1 MARLKDVNYS
11 QSGGEDSIQQVR
23 NIEEAQIAMHE
34 APSDTGLSY
43 KVFKLTDTGKKGKY
57 HMEGIDDVWDP
68 DKKKMVR
75 IRLLRG
81 FPSIY
86 MEDQKN
92 LEPQFIS
99 SNRRS
104 LVFDARILRV
114 PDYDTSAIE
123 FLQKCNSNVDNP
135 NKKGTRKLTFFEW
148 NPQRQAEVERKKRL
162 DRIEAI
168 KFARENNIPYLGICL
183 GMQLSIIEY
192 LRNVVGIKEANSIEF
207 DKDTSEPAIYLIEQF
222 LDTSGN
228 HQIRT
233 HTSPMGGTMRLG
245 GYPFEAK
252 AGSILEK
259 AYGKGISSERHRHR
273 YEANPKYKE
282 ILEKAGMVVT
292 GESNGLIEVVE
303 IPSHKWFVGVQFH
316 PEFKSSLQ
324 TPNPIILAFVEAGLN
339 SKNS

>member
-11 QSGGEDSIQQVR
+11 QSGGEDSVQQVR

-34 APSDTGLSY
+34 APTESGLSY

-57 HMEGIDDVWDP
+57 HMEGIDDIWDP
-68 DKKKMVR
+68 EKKKMVR
-75 IRLLRG
+75 VRLLRG

-114 PDYDTSAIE
+114 PDYDTTAIE

-135 NKKGTRKLTFFEW
+135 HKKGTRKLTFFEW

-168 KFARENNIPYLGICL
+168 KFATMASVEDMRKHANYLGINATDDL
-183 GMQLSIIEY
+183 GFPKSDDAMRNDYELYAESQPNKFMQSAGSKEVEVAF
-192 LRNVVGIKEANSIEF
+192 VVK
-207 DKDTSEPAIYLIEQF
+207 KAI
-222 LDTSGN
+222 LDSKIDLT
-228 HQIRT
+228 
-233 HTSPMGGTMRLG
+233 
-245 GYPFEAK
+245 AK
-252 AGSILEK
+252 AGS
-259 AYGKGISSERHRHR
+259 AYW
-273 YEANPKYKE
+273 ANDGGFICKIP
-282 ILEKAGMVVT
+282 T
-292 GESNGLIEVVE
+292 GVRPQDYLVEYAMLPQEES
-303 IPSHKWFVGVQFH
+303 KQF
-316 PEFKSSLQ
+316 
-324 TPNPIILAFVEAGLN
+324 LN
-339 SKNS
+339 QLKKLK

>member
-11 QSGGEDSIQQVR
+11 QSGGEDSVQQVR

-34 APSDTGLSY
+34 APTESGLSY

-75 IRLLRG
+75 VRLLRG

-114 PDYDTSAIE
+114 PDYDTTAIE

-135 NKKGTRKLTFFEW
+135 HKKGTRKLTFFEW

-168 KFARENNIPYLGICL
+168 KFATMASVEDMRKHANYLGINATDDL
-183 GMQLSIIEY
+183 GFPKSDDAMRNDYELYAESQPNKFMQSAGSKEVEVAF
-192 LRNVVGIKEANSIEF
+192 VVKR
-207 DKDTSEPAIYLIEQF
+207 AI
-222 LDTSGN
+222 LDSKIDLT
-228 HQIRT
+228 
-233 HTSPMGGTMRLG
+233 
-245 GYPFEAK
+245 AK
-252 AGSILEK
+252 AGS
-259 AYGKGISSERHRHR
+259 AYW
-273 YEANPKYKE
+273 ANDGGFICKIP
-282 ILEKAGMVVT
+282 T
-292 GESNGLIEVVE
+292 GVRPQDYLVEYAMLPQEESR
-303 IPSHKWFVGVQFH
+303 QF
-316 PEFKSSLQ
+316 
-324 TPNPIILAFVEAGLN
+324 LN
-339 SKNS
+339 QLKKLK

>member
-1 MARLKDVNYS
+1 
-11 QSGGEDSIQQVR
+11 
-23 NIEEAQIAMHE
+23 MHE

-168 KFARENNIPYLGICL
+168 KFATMATVEDMRKHANYLGINATDDL
-183 GMQLSIIEY
+183 GFPKSDDAMRNDYELYAESQPSKFMQSAGSKEVEVAF
-192 LRNVVGIKEANSIEF
+192 VVK
-207 DKDTSEPAIYLIEQF
+207 KAI
-222 LDTSGN
+222 LDSKIDLT
-228 HQIRT
+228 
-233 HTSPMGGTMRLG
+233 
-245 GYPFEAK
+245 AK
-252 AGSILEK
+252 AGS
-259 AYGKGISSERHRHR
+259 AYW
-273 YEANPKYKE
+273 ANDGGF
-282 ILEKAGMVVT
+282 ICR
-292 GESNGLIEVVE
+292 
-303 IPSHKWFVGVQFH
+303 IPSGVKPQDYLVEYAMLPQEESKQF
-316 PEFKSSLQ
+316 
-324 TPNPIILAFVEAGLN
+324 LN
-339 SKNS
+339 QLKKLK

>member
-43 KVFKLTDTGKKGKY
+43 KVFKLTDTSKKGKY

-168 KFARENNIPYLGICL
+168 KFATMATVEDMRKHANYLGINATDDL
-183 GMQLSIIEY
+183 GFPKSDDAMRNDYELYAESQPSKFMQSAGSKEVEVAF
-192 LRNVVGIKEANSIEF
+192 VVK
-207 DKDTSEPAIYLIEQF
+207 KAI
-222 LDTSGN
+222 LDSKIDLT
-228 HQIRT
+228 
-233 HTSPMGGTMRLG
+233 
-245 GYPFEAK
+245 AK
-252 AGSILEK
+252 AGS
-259 AYGKGISSERHRHR
+259 AYW
-273 YEANPKYKE
+273 ANDGGF
-282 ILEKAGMVVT
+282 ICR
-292 GESNGLIEVVE
+292 
-303 IPSHKWFVGVQFH
+303 IPSGVKPQDYLVEYAMLPQEESKQF
-316 PEFKSSLQ
+316 
-324 TPNPIILAFVEAGLN
+324 LN
-339 SKNS
+339 QLKKLK

>member
-168 KFARENNIPYLGICL
+168 KFATMATVEDMRKHDNYLGINATDDL
-183 GMQLSIIEY
+183 GFPKSDDAMRNDYELYAESQPSKFMQSAGSKEVEVAF
-192 LRNVVGIKEANSIEF
+192 VVK
-207 DKDTSEPAIYLIEQF
+207 KAI
-222 LDTSGN
+222 LDSKIDLT
-228 HQIRT
+228 
-233 HTSPMGGTMRLG
+233 
-245 GYPFEAK
+245 AK
-252 AGSILEK
+252 AGS
-259 AYGKGISSERHRHR
+259 AYW
-273 YEANPKYKE
+273 ANDGGF
-282 ILEKAGMVVT
+282 ICR
-292 GESNGLIEVVE
+292 
-303 IPSHKWFVGVQFH
+303 IPSGVKPQDYLVEYAMLPQEESKQF
-316 PEFKSSLQ
+316 
-324 TPNPIILAFVEAGLN
+324 LN
-339 SKNS
+339 QLKKLK

>member
-34 APSDTGLSY
+34 APTESGLSY

-75 IRLLRG
+75 VRLLRG

-104 LVFDARILRV
+104 LVFDARILRI
-114 PDYDTSAIE
+114 PDYDTTAIE

-135 NKKGTRKLTFFEW
+135 HKKGTRKLTFFEW

-168 KFARENNIPYLGICL
+168 KFATMASVEDMRKHANYLGINATDDL
-183 GMQLSIIEY
+183 GFPKSDDAMRNDYELYAESQPNKFMQSAGSKEVEVAFVVKRAILDSKIDLTAKVGSAYWANDGGFICRIPSGVKPQDYLVEY
-192 LRNVVGIKEANSIEF
+192 AMLPQEESK
-207 DKDTSEPAIYLIEQF
+207 QF
-222 LDTSGN
+222 LS
-228 HQIRT
+228 Q
-233 HTSPMGGTMRLG
+233 L
-245 GYPFEAK
+245 K
-252 AGSILEK
+252 KLK
-259 AYGKGISSERHRHR
+259 
-273 YEANPKYKE
+273 
-282 ILEKAGMVVT
+282 
-292 GESNGLIEVVE
+292 
-303 IPSHKWFVGVQFH
+303 
-316 PEFKSSLQ
+316 
-324 TPNPIILAFVEAGLN
+324 
-339 SKNS
+339 

>member
-57 HMEGIDDVWDP
+57 HMEGIDDIWDP

-75 IRLLRG
+75 VRLLRG

-114 PDYDTSAIE
+114 PDYDTTAIE

-135 NKKGTRKLTFFEW
+135 HKKGTRKLTFFEW

-168 KFARENNIPYLGICL
+168 KFATMASVEDMRKHANYLGINANDDL
-183 GMQLSIIEY
+183 GFPKSDDAMRNDYELYAESQPNKFMQSAGSKEVEVAF
-192 LRNVVGIKEANSIEF
+192 VVKR
-207 DKDTSEPAIYLIEQF
+207 AI
-222 LDTSGN
+222 LDSKIDLT
-228 HQIRT
+228 
-233 HTSPMGGTMRLG
+233 
-245 GYPFEAK
+245 AK
-252 AGSILEK
+252 AGS
-259 AYGKGISSERHRHR
+259 AYW
-273 YEANPKYKE
+273 ANDGGFICKIP
-282 ILEKAGMVVT
+282 T
-292 GESNGLIEVVE
+292 GVRPQDYLVEYAMLPQEES
-303 IPSHKWFVGVQFH
+303 KQF
-316 PEFKSSLQ
+316 
-324 TPNPIILAFVEAGLN
+324 LN
-339 SKNS
+339 QLKKLK

>member
-11 QSGGEDSIQQVR
+11 QSGGEDSVQQVR

-34 APSDTGLSY
+34 APSNSGLTY

-75 IRLLRG
+75 VRLLRG

-114 PDYDTSAIE
+114 PDYDTTAIE

-135 NKKGTRKLTFFEW
+135 HKKGTRKLTFFEW

-168 KFARENNIPYLGICL
+168 KFATMASVEDMRKHANYLGINATDDL
-183 GMQLSIIEY
+183 GFPKSDDAMRNDYELYAESQPNKFMQSAGSKEVEVAF
-192 LRNVVGIKEANSIEF
+192 VVKR
-207 DKDTSEPAIYLIEQF
+207 AI
-222 LDTSGN
+222 LDSKIDLT
-228 HQIRT
+228 
-233 HTSPMGGTMRLG
+233 
-245 GYPFEAK
+245 AK
-252 AGSILEK
+252 AGS
-259 AYGKGISSERHRHR
+259 AYW
-273 YEANPKYKE
+273 ANDGGFICKIP
-282 ILEKAGMVVT
+282 T
-292 GESNGLIEVVE
+292 GVRPQDYLVEYAMLPQEES
-303 IPSHKWFVGVQFH
+303 KQF
-316 PEFKSSLQ
+316 
-324 TPNPIILAFVEAGLN
+324 LN
-339 SKNS
+339 QLKKLK

>member
-34 APSDTGLSY
+34 APSNSGLTY

-81 FPSIY
+81 YPSIY
-86 MEDQKN
+86 MDDQKN

-104 LVFDARILRV
+104 LVFDARILRI
-114 PDYDTSAIE
+114 PDYDTTAIE
-123 FLQKCNSNVDNP
+123 FLEKCNSNVDNP
-135 NKKGTRKLTFFEW
+135 HKKGTRKLTFFEW

-168 KFARENNIPYLGICL
+168 KFATMASVEDMRKHANYLGINATDDL
-183 GMQLSIIEY
+183 GFPKSDDAMRNDYELYAESQPNKFMQSAGSKEVEVAF
-192 LRNVVGIKEANSIEF
+192 VVKR
-207 DKDTSEPAIYLIEQF
+207 AI
-222 LDTSGN
+222 LDSKIDLT
-228 HQIRT
+228 
-233 HTSPMGGTMRLG
+233 
-245 GYPFEAK
+245 AK
-252 AGSILEK
+252 AGS
-259 AYGKGISSERHRHR
+259 AYW
-273 YEANPKYKE
+273 ANDGGFICKIP
-282 ILEKAGMVVT
+282 T
-292 GESNGLIEVVE
+292 GVRPQDYLVEYAMLPQEES
-303 IPSHKWFVGVQFH
+303 KQF
-316 PEFKSSLQ
+316 
-324 TPNPIILAFVEAGLN
+324 LN
-339 SKNS
+339 QLKKLK

>member
-57 HMEGIDDVWDP
+57 HMEGIDDIWDP

-75 IRLLRG
+75 VRLLRG

-114 PDYDTSAIE
+114 PDYDTTAIE

-135 NKKGTRKLTFFEW
+135 HKKGTRKLTFFEW

-168 KFARENNIPYLGICL
+168 KFATMASVEDMRKHANYLGINATDDL
-183 GMQLSIIEY
+183 GFPKSDDAMRNDYELYAESQPNKFMQSAGSKEVEVAF
-192 LRNVVGIKEANSIEF
+192 VVKR
-207 DKDTSEPAIYLIEQF
+207 AI
-222 LDTSGN
+222 LDSKIDLT
-228 HQIRT
+228 
-233 HTSPMGGTMRLG
+233 
-245 GYPFEAK
+245 AK
-252 AGSILEK
+252 AGS
-259 AYGKGISSERHRHR
+259 AYW
-273 YEANPKYKE
+273 ANDGGFICKIP
-282 ILEKAGMVVT
+282 T
-292 GESNGLIEVVE
+292 GVRPQDYLVEYAMLPQEES
-303 IPSHKWFVGVQFH
+303 KQF
-316 PEFKSSLQ
+316 
-324 TPNPIILAFVEAGLN
+324 LN
-339 SKNS
+339 QLKKLK

>member
-11 QSGGEDSIQQVR
+11 QSGGEDSMQQVR

-168 KFARENNIPYLGICL
+168 KFATMATVEDMRKHANYLGINATDDL
-183 GMQLSIIEY
+183 GFPKSDDAMRNDYELYAESQPTKFMQSAGSREVEVAF
-192 LRNVVGIKEANSIEF
+192 VVK
-207 DKDTSEPAIYLIEQF
+207 KAI
-222 LDTSGN
+222 LDSKIDLT
-228 HQIRT
+228 
-233 HTSPMGGTMRLG
+233 
-245 GYPFEAK
+245 AK
-252 AGSILEK
+252 AGS
-259 AYGKGISSERHRHR
+259 AYW
-273 YEANPKYKE
+273 ANDGGF
-282 ILEKAGMVVT
+282 ICR
-292 GESNGLIEVVE
+292 
-303 IPSHKWFVGVQFH
+303 IPSGVKPQDYLVEYAMLPQEESKQF
-316 PEFKSSLQ
+316 
-324 TPNPIILAFVEAGLN
+324 LN
-339 SKNS
+339 QLKKLK

>member
-1 MARLKDVNYS
+1 VNYS

-34 APSDTGLSY
+34 APAESGLSY

-75 IRLLRG
+75 VRLLRG

-104 LVFDARILRV
+104 LVFDARILRI
-114 PDYDTSAIE
+114 PDYDTTAIE

-135 NKKGTRKLTFFEW
+135 HKKGTRKLTFFEW

-168 KFARENNIPYLGICL
+168 KFATMASVEDMRKHANYLGINATDDL
-183 GMQLSIIEY
+183 GFPKSDDAMRNDYELYAESQPNKFMQSAGSKEVEVAF
-192 LRNVVGIKEANSIEF
+192 VVKR
-207 DKDTSEPAIYLIEQF
+207 AI
-222 LDTSGN
+222 LDSKIDLT
-228 HQIRT
+228 
-233 HTSPMGGTMRLG
+233 
-245 GYPFEAK
+245 AK
-252 AGSILEK
+252 AGS
-259 AYGKGISSERHRHR
+259 AYWSNDGGFICKI
-273 YEANPKYKE
+273 P
-282 ILEKAGMVVT
+282 T
-292 GESNGLIEVVE
+292 GVRPQDYLVEYAMLPQEES
-303 IPSHKWFVGVQFH
+303 KQF
-316 PEFKSSLQ
+316 
-324 TPNPIILAFVEAGLN
+324 LN
-339 SKNS
+339 QLKKLK

>member
-168 KFARENNIPYLGICL
+168 KFATMASVEDMRKHANYLGINATDDL
-183 GMQLSIIEY
+183 GFPKSDDAMRNDYELYAESQPNKFMQSAGSKEVEVAF
-192 LRNVVGIKEANSIEF
+192 VVKR
-207 DKDTSEPAIYLIEQF
+207 AI
-222 LDTSGN
+222 LDSKIDLT
-228 HQIRT
+228 
-233 HTSPMGGTMRLG
+233 
-245 GYPFEAK
+245 AK
-252 AGSILEK
+252 AGS
-259 AYGKGISSERHRHR
+259 AYW
-273 YEANPKYKE
+273 ANDGGFICKIP
-282 ILEKAGMVVT
+282 T
-292 GESNGLIEVVE
+292 GVRPQDYLVEYAMLPQEES
-303 IPSHKWFVGVQFH
+303 KQF
-316 PEFKSSLQ
+316 
-324 TPNPIILAFVEAGLN
+324 LN
-339 SKNS
+339 QLKKLK

>member
-43 KVFKLTDTGKKGKY
+43 KVFKLTDTTKKGKY
-57 HMEGIDDVWDP
+57 HMEGIDDIWDP

-75 IRLLRG
+75 VRLLRG

-114 PDYDTSAIE
+114 PDYDTTAIE

-135 NKKGTRKLTFFEW
+135 HKKGTRKLTFFEW

-168 KFARENNIPYLGICL
+168 KFATMASVEDMRKHANYLGINATDDL
-183 GMQLSIIEY
+183 GFPKSDDAMRNDYELYAESQPNKFMQSAGSKEVEVAFVVKRAILDSKIDLTAKVGSAYWANDGGFICKIPTGVRPQDYLVEY
-192 LRNVVGIKEANSIEF
+192 AMLPQEESK
-207 DKDTSEPAIYLIEQF
+207 QF
-222 LDTSGN
+222 LN
-228 HQIRT
+228 Q
-233 HTSPMGGTMRLG
+233 L
-245 GYPFEAK
+245 K
-252 AGSILEK
+252 KLK
-259 AYGKGISSERHRHR
+259 
-273 YEANPKYKE
+273 
-282 ILEKAGMVVT
+282 
-292 GESNGLIEVVE
+292 
-303 IPSHKWFVGVQFH
+303 
-316 PEFKSSLQ
+316 
-324 TPNPIILAFVEAGLN
+324 
-339 SKNS
+339 

>member
-168 KFARENNIPYLGICL
+168 KFATMATVEDMRKHANYLGINATDDL
-183 GMQLSIIEY
+183 GFPKSDDAMRNDYELYAESQPSKFMQSAGSKEVEVAF
-192 LRNVVGIKEANSIEF
+192 VVK
-207 DKDTSEPAIYLIEQF
+207 KAI
-222 LDTSGN
+222 LDSKIDLT
-228 HQIRT
+228 
-233 HTSPMGGTMRLG
+233 
-245 GYPFEAK
+245 AK
-252 AGSILEK
+252 AGS
-259 AYGKGISSERHRHR
+259 AYW
-273 YEANPKYKE
+273 ANDGGF
-282 ILEKAGMVVT
+282 ICR
-292 GESNGLIEVVE
+292 
-303 IPSHKWFVGVQFH
+303 IPSGVKPQDYLVEYAMLPQEESKQF
-316 PEFKSSLQ
+316 
-324 TPNPIILAFVEAGLN
+324 LN
-339 SKNS
+339 QLKKLK